1 MRSRS
6 ASSMPTRP
14 RLRSEL
20 LAGESAG
27 EELYHSGMTMLRGAK
42 REGRRFVNPI
52 PTTIGG
58 FGTIFKVLPRFL
70 SNKVEKFPRKPLGPF
85 RTDISVYTAPPAS
98 GLRVTWMGHSSLLV
112 EIDGVTVLIDPV
124 WDERA
129 SPMRWAG
136 PKRFFAAPMRLEDLP
151 HVDVVLVSHD
161 HYDHLGEATIRQ
173 LAGLQSM
180 REAMWVTS
188 LGVGQSLRQFGVSAK
203 KINELDWTQS
213 AAISG
218 PLNGPDGLKITAV
231 PSRHF
236 SGRGM
241 FNRFE
246 TLWSAFVLKSA
257 KHTIYFGA
265 DSGWWE
271 GFREIGAVYGP
282 FDLVMLEI
290 GAFDPLWD
298 AIHLGPDGAA
308 RAFKALGGTGL
319 MMPIHWGL
327 FDLALHAWR
336 QPMERLL
343 ELAEESE
350 ERKIKLWAPEPGR
363 PTEVVTGV
371 ELRSDWWR

>member
-1 MRSRS
+1 
-6 ASSMPTRP
+6 
-14 RLRSEL
+14 
-20 LAGESAG
+20 
-27 EELYHSGMTMLRGAK
+27 MLRGAK
-42 REGRRFVNPI
+42 KEGRRFMNPV

-70 SNKVEKFPRKPLGPF
+70 SSKVEKFPRKPLGPF
-85 RTDISVYTAPPAS
+85 RTDVAVYGTAPES

-112 EIDGVTVLIDPV
+112 EIDGVRVLVDPM

-129 SPMRWAG
+129 SPSRWAG

-151 HVDVVLVSHD
+151 SVDVVLVSHD
-161 HYDHLGEATIRQ
+161 HYDHLGEDTIRQ
-173 LAGLQSM
+173 LAELASM
-180 REAMWVTS
+180 REATWVTS
-188 LGVGQSLRQFGVSAK
+188 LVVGESLRQFGVQAE
-203 KINELDWTQS
+203 KIAELDWTQS
-213 AAISG
+213 VAVE
-218 PLNGPDGLKITAV
+218 GLQITAV

-246 TLWSAFVLKSA
+246 TLWSAFVLKGK
-257 KHTIYFGA
+257 KHTVYFGA

-271 GFREIGAVYGP
+271 GFAEIGATYGP
-282 FDLVMLEI
+282 FDLTMLEI
-290 GAFDPLWD
+290 GAFDVLWD
-298 AIHLGPDGAA
+298 GIHLGPDGAA
-308 RAFKALGGTGL
+308 RAFEALGGADLQRRGL

-343 ELAEESE
+343 ELAEEK
-350 ERKIKLWAPEPGR
+350 KIRVWAPEPGR
-363 PTEVVTGV
+363 PTEVVAGV